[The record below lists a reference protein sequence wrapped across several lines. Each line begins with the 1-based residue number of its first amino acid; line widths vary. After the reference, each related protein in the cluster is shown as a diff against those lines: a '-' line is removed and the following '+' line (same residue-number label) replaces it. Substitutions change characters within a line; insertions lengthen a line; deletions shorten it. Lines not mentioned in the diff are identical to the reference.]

1 MTVLRTSLA
10 QVYLDIYD
18 KTLRIGIYFGVVKG
32 EQWATP
38 KQSQQ
43 GTWYI
48 YPDTI
53 LGNILLN
60 MQTYNTVTSACI

>member
-1 MTVLRTSLA
+1 MIVLRTNLA

-18 KTLRIGIYFGVVKG
+18 ETLHIGIYFGVVKG

-43 GTWYI
+43 GTH
-48 YPDTI
+48 DTFI
-53 LGNILLN
+53 PTLF
-60 MQTYNTVTSACI
+60 